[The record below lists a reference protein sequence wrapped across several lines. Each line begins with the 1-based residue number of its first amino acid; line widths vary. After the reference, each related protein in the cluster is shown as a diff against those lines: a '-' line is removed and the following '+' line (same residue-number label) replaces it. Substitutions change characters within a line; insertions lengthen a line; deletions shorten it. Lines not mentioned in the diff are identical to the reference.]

1 MNQEAADAASL
12 KLFLDALEDRRPQ
25 SRYATKLQKWC
36 EDNAESRTF
45 NAVRNGDALEISILD
60 VIGYDFWSGGGV
72 TSKQVKRELDANKDA
87 KTVKV
92 LVNSPGGDVWEGIA
106 IHSLLNRHAGNVQI
120 EVIGLA
126 ASAAS
131 VIAMAGSSIAM
142 HEGAMMMIHPA
153 WTIAMG
159 NKSDLNDTAEF
170 LAKVDDSILA
180 IYKRR
185 TGRDEADVK
194 AMVEAETWMT
204 AQQAV
209 DEKFATAV
217 IPAKTSEAE
226 DKPKKQK
233 AKAMADDNVLIG
245 RNVRAATP
253 GAGPELTVIAE
264 PATAAAPTASAEE
277 LTEDERQALADY
289 RAKRDREFLDNHPL
303 ARARGVSAPP
313 LGGMHR

>member
-1 MNQEAADAASL
+1 MNAPSGILTPEELEAIAATRP
-12 KLFLDALEDRRPQ
+12 KL
-25 SRYATKLQKWC
+25 SGYGVKLQEWC
-36 EDNAESRTF
+36 EKNAESRAF

-60 VIGYDFWSGGGV
+60 VIGYDWWSGGGV
-72 TSKQVKRELDANKDA
+72 TSKQIKRELDANKDA

-106 IHSLLNRHAGNVQI
+106 IHSLLNRHSGNVQI

-131 VIAMAGSSIAM
+131 VIAMAGASIAM
-142 HEGAMMMIHPA
+142 HEGSMMMIHPA

-159 NKSDLNDTAEF
+159 NKSDLTETAEF

-185 TGRDEADVK
+185 TGRDEAEVK

-217 IPAKTSEAE
+217 IPAKSAG
-226 DKPKKQK
+226 DPAPKKSK
-233 AKAMADDNVLIG
+233 AKNMADTEPKQAPALEID
-245 RNVRAATP
+245 AD
-253 GAGPELTVIAE
+253 LTEEEREFAIAE
-264 PATAAAPTASAEE
+264 GIKAVANKRKADNEAF
-277 LTEDERQALADY
+277 LA
-289 RAKRDREFLDNHPL
+289 NHPL
-303 ARARGVSAPP
+303 ARARAASAPP
-313 LGGMHR
+313 LGGMHK

>member
-1 MNQEAADAASL
+1 MSAASGMPTSDEL
-12 KLFLDALEDRRPQ
+12 EAVAALRPKLSGYSA
-25 SRYATKLQKWC
+25 KLQEWC
-36 EDNAESRTF
+36 ESNAESRAF

-92 LVNSPGGDVWEGIA
+92 LINSPGGDVWEGIA
-106 IHSLLNRHAGNVQI
+106 IHSLLNRHSGNVQI

-131 VIAMAGSSIAM
+131 VIAMAGASIAM
-142 HEGAMMMIHPA
+142 HEGSMMMIHPA

-233 AKAMADDNVLIG
+233 AKAMAEAEHVMNIS
-245 RNVRAATP
+245 
-253 GAGPELTVIAE
+253 LTVNGHTDPEAIQEAIAS
-264 PATAAAPTASAEE
+264 AVSAAAPVAASSE